1 MNPVN
6 TGVGG
11 SGAGVVTAVGVFPG
25 YAEARRAV
33 DALRRAGI
41 RDDQIGVL
49 GPGDAVREK
58 RSGLPN
64 DPTHTRWE
72 EGAGIGAAAG
82 GLAGLGLGA
91 AVAAGL
97 MSPLGPV
104 VAGGTLVALLASAG
118 GGATVGAVMGGLA
131 GLGVPE
137 DAAQWYA
144 GELEAGRV
152 VVTVHAPDGAAAR
165 DILLAHGAGERAP
178 AEKARSET
186 AVYGNA
192 LPATPY

>member
-1 MNPVN
+1 MTPAN
-6 TGVGG
+6 TGVGASG
-11 SGAGVVTAVGVFPG
+11 SEVITAIGVFPD
-25 YAEARRAV
+25 YAAAHRAV
-33 DALRRAGI
+33 YELRRCGY

-49 GPGDAVREK
+49 GPNTVPPQGE

-91 AVAAGL
+91 AIAAGL

-104 VAGGTLVALLASAG
+104 VAGGWLVALIASAG
-118 GGATVGAVMGGLA
+118 SGAAVGTVVGGLA

-137 DAAQWYA
+137 EDARWYA

-152 VVTVHAPDGAAAR
+152 VVTVRGGDSTRAAEVLHAHAAVR
-165 DILLAHGAGERAP
+165 PPAG
-178 AEKARSET
+178 T
-186 AVYGNA
+186 AIPGNA
-192 LPATPY
+192 LPVTPY